1 MRTAF
6 CAGIG
11 FFAADLSFFRPRY
24 GGKRPAGT
32 PMRLRR
38 FRYAYAKLR
47 SWHVG
52 VLVAVSCAARY
63 VITGDSGHVRSHGGW
78 RKSRPRSATAADS
91 D

>member
-1 MRTAF
+1 MP
-6 CAGIG
+6 
-11 FFAADLSFFRPRY
+11 L
-24 GGKRPAGT
+24 K
-32 PMRLRR
+32 R

-63 VITGDSGHVRSHGGW
+63 VITGDSGQVRSHGGW
-78 RKSRPRSATAADS
+78 RKSRLRSATAADS